1 MRKRGIPDTRGHELA
16 GAAVA
21 AASVATKHRRLGS
34 HDEMR
39 SVALALTT
47 DQAVIARPTFQRIK
61 RCYTLYHS
69 LNTYQY
75 PWIIVYLILTYR

>member
-39 SVALALTT
+39 SVALALT
-47 DQAVIARPTFQRIK
+47 RPGMREASGSMFYWVRTTK
-61 RCYTLYHS
+61 RRDREMF
-69 LNTYQY
+69 
-75 PWIIVYLILTYR
+75 V

>member
-47 DQAVIARPTFQRIK
+47 DQAGDEGSQWVNVLLGQDNEEK
-61 RCYTLYHS
+61 R
-69 LNTYQY
+69 
-75 PWIIVYLILTYR
+75 